1 MQIDYQTTANFWDK
15 THFDPV
21 FLRREWKFHPT
32 AKSRLHALLGASSRE
47 QWFHNRYL
55 SGRSGLRG
63 LSIGVGKA
71 EAELNLISL
80 GGFDRYDLYDVS
92 PVATETGRQTAQ
104 ARGLKAANFVC
115 GDIYEAVL
123 PDGGYD
129 VITFFAAL
137 HHMGDLEAILQKCN
151 RMLAPGGVLW
161 AAEYV
166 GPDRFQF
173 PDKHTAFAKA
183 LYRALDP
190 EIKLPFEP
198 ELRFPSAEEVIAADP
213 TESIH
218 PSEIQSTMR
227 SIWPNMEFIGT
238 YGTLMFILSWCLNYN
253 AWYDTDQGRES
264 FNTILDIDAAMID
277 AGRLPHYFAYLVAK
291 KE

>member
-1 MQIDYQTTANFWDK
+1 MVPQSIFIGTLWPSWAQHRSW
-15 THFDPV
+15 
-21 FLRREWKFHPT
+21 E
-32 AKSRLHALLGASSRE
+32 
-47 QWFHNRYL
+47 
-55 SGRSGLRG
+55 GRGRT
-63 LSIGVGKA
+63 
-71 EAELNLISL
+71 NLISL

-253 AWYDTDQGRES
+253 AWYDTDQGREIVQHGPGYRRCNDRCRPLTS
-264 FNTILDIDAAMID
+264 LFCLFGREERMI
-277 AGRLPHYFAYLVAK
+277 GSPPS
-291 KE
+291 